1 MPVTLRGAFG
11 DNVFGGFVFGG
22 EPMLPPAAVQAA
34 GVAAI
39 GTVGAATITPSFNV
53 TGVAATGSAGL
64 TIFAGQIAIQGV
76 AAQAMLGTLTDHVQ
90 RPIAGV
96 SAKGVADDVLKFEYA
111 PAEGLAG
118 WSGFIRRDGDDYAH
132 ASQELLPRGQAWPR
146 EPDSTLMRTIDGLAQ
161 SWGFVDSRA
170 ADLLEIESDPRKT
183 VELLPDWER
192 AWGLPDPCLPVPST
206 EELRR
211 KTLVWKITL
220 FGGQSRQW
228 FYQFAREIVGTKIY
242 IQEFAPYVCGLS
254 QCGDTRPGPEGGW
267 EEGHY
272 RWEIGKPEIRFY
284 WRVQPLG
291 KTLHWFRC
299 GRDNCGEDPLCKIT
313 PDVALECILTRL
325 KPAQTEIVFDY
336 SLSTIE

>member
-1 MPVTLRGAFG
+1 MAAIVTLGGFG
-11 DNVFGGFVFGG
+11 DHVFGGLS
-22 EPMLPPAAVQAA
+22 PHDPAEAAKPVGVEAVSGVGIATPITA
-34 GVAAI
+34 ETLIGVAAVGQA
-39 GTVGAATITPSFNV
+39 GTTV
-53 TGVAATGSAGL
+53 
-64 TIFAGQIAIQGV
+64 FAGQTALLGL
-76 AAQAMLGTLTDHVQ
+76 AATAGLGTLIGAVEAF
-90 RPIAGV
+90 IKGI
-96 SAKGVADDVLKFEYA
+96 SATGVADDVLKFEYA
-111 PAEGLAG
+111 PAEGLGG
-118 WSGFIRRDGDDYAH
+118 WSGFIRRDGDDYTH

-161 SWGFVDSRA
+161 SWGYVDSRA

-183 VELLPDWER
+183 TELLTDWER

-228 FYQFAREIVGTKIY
+228 FYQFSREIVGTKIY
-242 IQEFAPYVCGLS
+242 IQEFSPYTCGLS
-254 QCGDTRPGPEGGW
+254 QVGDTRPGPEGGW

-272 RWEIGKPEIRFY
+272 RWELGKPEIRFY

-291 KTLHWFRC
+291 KTLHWFRA
-299 GRDNCGEDPLCKIT
+299 GRDNCGDDPLCRIT

-325 KPAQTEIVFDY
+325 KPAMTDIVFDY
-336 SLSTIE
+336 SLSNIE